1 MPDALR
7 VDPHPWFALAVTTL
21 GGAAVGVVVRFAPG
35 HGGPRPTAG
44 HGVGET
50 HIGLR
55 PLPGI
60 VLASIISLAIGA
72 SLGPEAP
79 LLAVVA
85 ATAPWIALRINTPG
99 LAPLITQAG
108 IGSIFALLF
117 GSPLAATFVGL
128 ETIVIAGRT
137 LYTFLIPV
145 LVASTTGF
153 LGFRAITHH
162 SLTSLANLEFPAYP
176 QLEIRHFPVAIAI
189 GAAGAFLGLIQVAA
203 FRTLDRALRPLDR
216 VPVAKATLG
225 GIGIGLVALIAGEE
239 TLFSGEHELDVLLHN
254 AGAKSVGTL
263 VLIIAGKLVANSIS
277 MATGFRGGKIFPIV
291 FIGGTLGIAAHQA
304 FTSIPLAVAVACGM
318 AGATMVILRPAGLRD
333 SLHRVLRRTAART
346 ADRGGR
352 GDGVRARVRQARPRR
367 RSTGHAGA
375 PSGRSPTRACERA
388 VESPGPLTGAMMAI
402 GIRIKIHGVTAEL
415 FDKLNAVVDPD
426 RNPPQGLIFHASGP
440 VDGGWGVLDFWESR
454 ADFDRFA
461 AERIGPAMAAIG
473 ATGQPDIHEFPVHEH
488 FPR

>member
-1 MPDALR
+1 MSAGAGEVHLRSRKYLKLIAFAALLGVAAAIAALSFLWAEHGLQALLWHRVPDELG

-21 GGAAVGVVVRFAPG
+21 GGAAVGLVVRFAPG
-35 HGGPRPTAG
+35 HGGPRPTDG

-50 HIGLR
+50 HVGLR

-60 VLASIISLAIGA
+60 VLASIISLAVGA

-85 ATAPWIALRINTPG
+85 ATAPWIALRFNTPG

-117 GSPLAATFVGL
+117 GSPLAATFAGL

-176 QLEIRHFPVAIAI
+176 QLEIKHFPVAIAI
-189 GAAGAFLGLIQVAA
+189 GAAGAFAGLIQVAA

-239 TLFSGEHELDVLLHN
+239 TLFSGEHELDVLLHD
-254 AGAKSVGTL
+254 AGAKSVATL
-263 VLIIAGKLVANSIS
+263 VLIIAGKVVANSIS

-304 FTSIPLAVAVACGM
+304 FTSIPLAVAAACGM
-318 AGATMVILRPAGLRD
+318 AGATMVILRLPVFVILFIAFFG
-333 SLHRVLRRTAART
+333 
-346 ADRGGR
+346 
-352 GDGVRARVRQARPRR
+352 
-367 RSTGHAGA
+367 
-375 PSGRSPTRACERA
+375 
-388 VESPGPLTGAMMAI
+388 GPLLVPLIVVAA
-402 GIRIKIHGVTAEL
+402 VTAYVL
-415 FDKLNAVVDPD
+415 VFDKPDLEGDPPD
-426 RNPPQGLIFHASGP
+426 MPEPLPDDPRPALAS
-440 VDGGWGVLDFWESR
+440 E
-454 ADFDRFA
+454 
-461 AERIGPAMAAIG
+461 
-473 ATGQPDIHEFPVHEH
+473 Q
-488 FPR
+488 